1 MKKSIVLLLSIGL
14 MLTSC
19 SNENPQITESSSVTE
34 NTDAAVITE
43 INIESTTTEAEDRI
57 TETEPTT
64 MEELVLT
71 IDGMQIPVSW
81 EENESVDALKE
92 LCQSKPVTI
101 EMSMYGGFEQVGPLG
116 QALPRDDEQ
125 IKTHYGD
132 IVLYSGDQI
141 VLFYGSNTWSYTRL
155 GKMMLSE
162 EELVS
167 ILSNGDVIITI
178 ELQQGGNQNE

>member
-19 SNENPQITESSSVTE
+19 SKENAQITESYSLTE
-34 NTDAAVITE
+34 NTSVIAETGV
-43 INIESTTTEAEDRI
+43 ESTTVAVEDRI
-57 TETEPTT
+57 TETVPTT

-116 QALPRDDEQ
+116 QALPRDDEH